1 MKYGRKTNKNILKLN
16 INPTLWG
23 RTDQNNNLFPY
34 IYKQTKIKLFC
45 WNLTNN
51 ELMHGL
57 HVFVDVMTGDL
68 SEFLLGFFLRPT
80 REFFTHIETSPLPVR
95 ASGF

>member
-68 SEFLLGFFLRPT
+68 SEFLLVL
-80 REFFTHIETSPLPVR
+80 FFTSHSRIFHSY
-95 ASGF
+95 